1 MKRGF
6 KENLQKQLA
15 ENLNINMSN
24 IQDLK
29 SLEGGV
35 EVMSPT
41 NLMSLTVLMSL
52 NNLISSTNLM
62 SLSNLMS
69 STNLM
74 MEDKERPSNGSL
86 TL

>member
-1 MKRGF
+1 MF
-6 KENLQKQLA
+6 
-15 ENLNINMSN
+15 N

-29 SLEGGV
+29 SWEGGV

-41 NLMSLTVLMSL
+41 NLMSLTNLM
-52 NNLISSTNLM
+52 SSTNLM

-74 MEDKERPSNGSL
+74 MEDRERLSNGSL
-86 TL
+86 NL